1 MIIKK
6 ISHRGLPSNLYCENS
21 INAICEKIQN
31 RWDGV
36 EFDIQFTKDKKIIIF
51 HDETYERIYGFDS
64 KVSDVTY
71 SEILSLSS
79 YHVNGP
85 IGTLEA
91 LVAALEALV
100 TDMSLHQTIINI
112 ELKFYQ
118 TSMAEAKELYQDA
131 LSTFNTV
138 AKSHLNLHYR
148 IVWTTFYTPL
158 VETCTQCMPI
168 FDTWSSVPPVPSP
181 PVPSPPVPSPPVPP
195 WLSKKNAP
203 IVIYNKEILFQ
214 LTELDLISNSFV
226 SVDSFGLY
234 TFDSIKE
241 LDDYVEM
248 IKNQCNELCHE
259 LWLFT
264 NV

>member
-6 ISHRGLPSNLYCENS
+6 ISHRGLPSNIYCENS

-51 HDETYERIYGFDS
+51 HDETYKRIYGLDS

-79 YHVNGP
+79 FHANGP

-91 LVAALEALV
+91 LVAAMEALV
-100 TDMSLHQTIINI
+100 TEMTLHQTIINI

-118 TSMAEAKELYQDA
+118 TSMVEARELYQEA

-138 AKSHLNLHYR
+138 VKSHFKLHYR
-148 IVWTTFYTPL
+148 VVWTTFYTPL

-168 FDTWSSVPPVPSP
+168 FDTLSSVPPVPSSSVP
-181 PVPSPPVPSPPVPP
+181 PVSP
-195 WLSKKNAP
+195 WLSRKNAP

-214 LTELDLISNSFV
+214 LTELDFISNSFV
-226 SVDSFGLY
+226 SIDSLGLY
-234 TFDSIKE
+234 TFDSVKE

-248 IKNQCNELCHE
+248 IKNQYNELCHE